1 MAKKFANSKSFEAF
15 EDIEQLSREKASID
29 MIKLIDSTDLVN
41 YINNDEDIE
50 DTADLELSIE
60 ELGFIDPI
68 EVTDYN
74 MKKGKYVIL
83 SGHRRRNAGVKQGYT
98 SFPCIVKSFNT
109 DKEVENYV
117 LMANSQRDSS
127 KDVLLIANRYR
138 KHKDYLFSV
147 GKTTDFRDEIAKRLN
162 LSPKQADRYYRL
174 LSVIPEALHLIRT
187 ERAGMSSI
195 VKMSTYSNESQYE
208 ILHMMLDYEKDGMQL
223 TREMCDKILS
233 AYNKGVKNYDEMK
246 KSINKD
252 DAGHTENDCNDTSDI
267 KNSGEKLDKDDI
279 GNEIGDIKTGDNEVK
294 TNDFKE
300 DDNSVLEEVKQ
311 KNKKGLNI
319 NKNLETLGVN
329 FSEPYSFDSE
339 KTAVSAMQAIQSMI
353 KIMLYELDK
362 IGKNYNNTELLNKGL
377 SELLKEIEGL
387 MTNN

>member
-74 MKKGKYVIL
+74 MKKGKYMIL

-162 LSPKQADRYYRL
+162 LSPTSGQILQA
-174 LSVIPEALHLIRT
+174 A
-187 ERAGMSSI
+187 
-195 VKMSTYSNESQYE
+195 
-208 ILHMMLDYEKDGMQL
+208 
-223 TREMCDKILS
+223 
-233 AYNKGVKNYDEMK
+233 
-246 KSINKD
+246 
-252 DAGHTENDCNDTSDI
+252 
-267 KNSGEKLDKDDI
+267 
-279 GNEIGDIKTGDNEVK
+279 
-294 TNDFKE
+294 
-300 DDNSVLEEVKQ
+300 
-311 KNKKGLNI
+311 
-319 NKNLETLGVN
+319 
-329 FSEPYSFDSE
+329 
-339 KTAVSAMQAIQSMI
+339 
-353 KIMLYELDK
+353 
-362 IGKNYNNTELLNKGL
+362 
-377 SELLKEIEGL
+377 
-387 MTNN
+387 